1 MTMNKILIIG
11 NLGSDPEMRYTPNGN
26 PVTSFTVATNRRYRT
41 SAGENKEETEWFR
54 ISAWNRLAETCNQ
67 YLQRGSKVYVEGRLT
82 SRTYV
87 GNDGETRVSLD
98 VNASEVRFIDSRG
111 ANTGSAGGF
120 SEGGSIPDSTGSSST
135 VPSSE
140 DGGEIEDDLPW

>member
-41 SAGENKEETEWFR
+41 GDGENREETEWFR

-67 YLQRGSKVYVEGRLT
+67 YLQRGSKVYVEGRWS

-87 GNDGETRVSLD
+87 GNDGETRAAPHGRTRIRAQKSRRWRTRQRPINEVINYESMMDNNSLMYS
-98 VNASEVRFIDSRG
+98 NILKYA
-111 ANTGSAGGF
+111 
-120 SEGGSIPDSTGSSST
+120 
-135 VPSSE
+135 
-140 DGGEIEDDLPW
+140 

>member
-26 PVTSFTVATNRRYRT
+26 PVTSFTVATNRRYKA
-41 SAGENKEETEWFR
+41 SDGENREETEWFR

-67 YLQRGSKVYVEGRLT
+67 YLQRGSKVYVEGRLS

-111 ANTGSAGGF
+111 ANAS

-135 VPSSE
+135 SPSIE
-140 DGGEIEDDLPW
+140 GEGEIEDDLPW